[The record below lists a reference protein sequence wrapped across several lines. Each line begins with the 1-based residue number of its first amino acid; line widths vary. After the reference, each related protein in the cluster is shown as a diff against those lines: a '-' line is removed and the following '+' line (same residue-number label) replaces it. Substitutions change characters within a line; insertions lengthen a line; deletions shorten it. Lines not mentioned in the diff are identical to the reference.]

1 MDFFSRLDR
10 DRTVSIIGV
19 AAAAS
24 LVFSSLYFISDR
36 KTTPKGY
43 KDIPVPGSSYP
54 YVGKIK

>member
-24 LVFSSLYFISDR
+24 FVFSSLYFISDR
-36 KTTPKGY
+36 KTPKEY